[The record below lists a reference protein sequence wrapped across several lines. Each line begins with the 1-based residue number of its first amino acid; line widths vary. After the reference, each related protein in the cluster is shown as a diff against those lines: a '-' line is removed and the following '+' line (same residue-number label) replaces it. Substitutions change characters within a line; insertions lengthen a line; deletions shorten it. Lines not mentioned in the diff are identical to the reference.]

1 MLLPFDC
8 RFEFAPWR
16 LSGVVYGTLLN
27 DRAALSA
34 LGDAASAPPYKAPP
48 SAPVLYL
55 KPRNTLCGSGA
66 SVEVPIDAG
75 EFEIGAALGIVIGR
89 VACRVRADDAA
100 GYVAGWTLV
109 ADLSVPH
116 TSFYRPSVRYKAR
129 DGSCFVGPRVVP
141 AAALADPDALTMQIT
156 VDGRAV
162 HTAHTGGMR
171 RPMAQLLQDVT
182 EFMTLQ
188 PGDIL
193 MLGIAASAARGA
205 AGQTFA
211 IECPGIGKLGGHLV
225 AASVA
230 ESPPAST

>member
-1 MLLPFDC
+1 MLSPFDC

-27 DRAALSA
+27 DQAALA
-34 LGDAASAPPYKAPP
+34 TLGDAANAPPYKAPP

-66 SVEVPIDAG
+66 LVEVPVDAG
-75 EFEIGAALGIVIGR
+75 GYEIGAALGIVIGR

-100 GYVAGWTLV
+100 AHVAGWTLV

-116 TSFYRPSVRYKAR
+116 ASFYRPSVRYRAR
-129 DGSCFVGPRVVP
+129 DGSCLIGPRVVP
-141 AAALADPDALTMQIT
+141 AAALAAPDALTMQIT
-156 VDGRAV
+156 VDGKAMQ
-162 HTAHTGGMR
+162 TAHTGGMR
-171 RPMAQLLQDVT
+171 RPMALLLQDVT

-193 MLGIAASAARGA
+193 MLGIAAGAPRGA

-211 IECPGIGKLGGHLV
+211 IECPGIGNLSGRLV
-225 AASVA
+225 AEA
-230 ESPPAST
+230 PAVST